1 MKIFKFIFAFFVI
14 FQVFNISAQIRNNEP
29 LFLHEKNQ
37 NQQQWV
43 DSVFNSLTFEE
54 KIAQFFVIRT
64 FSNKNQRFNDSISQI
79 IKKYNIGGLTF
90 FQGSP
95 ARQAQLTNHW
105 QSIAKTPL
113 LITIDAEW
121 GLGMRLDSAFSFPKL
136 MTLGAMQNNDL
147 VYKMGVQIGE
157 QCRRIGV
164 QMNFAP
170 VVDINSNPKNPV
182 IGYRSFGENP
192 GNVSRKG
199 VAFVEGMQ
207 STGVFATAKHFPGH
221 GDTDNDSHYTLP
233 VLNHSIEQIQNFDL
247 EPFRKVIDAGV
258 GGIMVAHLFI
268 PAIDNR
274 QSFATSLSDKAVAGI
289 MKQQLNYQGLA
300 VTDALDMQGVTN
312 YHASGDIELM
322 ALLAGNDILLLPLN
336 IPKAISNIKAAV
348 ADGRIS
354 ENEIETRV
362 RKILALKYQSGLNE
376 WSNVEINNVTNDINK
391 SEYKSTVR
399 EIFTEA
405 VTVVKNEN
413 NLLPISNLSSKK
425 VALLSVGTSKNGY
438 FQKTLSGLG
447 CKNVFRLDSQPS
459 ENEALEMVKKLSGY
473 EVVIVSFHNMSSSPS
488 KKFGL
493 SANALMMLKKIAAG
507 KTRVVVDLFGS
518 PYSLANLEM
527 ATDVDAIVVSY
538 EENEFSEKV
547 SAEIIAGLLISKGKL
562 PVTASS
568 TFTEGMGIETKIS
581 GKLQLVS
588 PEELGI
594 DPEKLKKIDSLAQS
608 GIVQKA
614 YPGCQVLLAKD
625 GKVFYHKSF
634 GYHTYDK
641 YTPVTNTD
649 LYDLAS
655 LTKILATT
663 PSVMLL
669 NEQNKIDINLPLST
683 YLPYLKNSNKQT
695 TGIRDIMAHQAQFQ
709 AWIPFYKKT
718 ITDFKPDSVIYSTT
732 QKPGFS
738 SRVTGNLFIAD
749 FYRDTIFDTIV
760 SSELTKKKEYKYSD
774 LGFILL
780 GDAIERI
787 TSEKLNM
794 WVEEQFYKPLGLTT
808 LGYRPWE
815 RFPLHKIAPTEN
827 DTVFRKCVVHGDVHD
842 PGAAMLGGVAGHA
855 GLFGNSWD
863 VAVMMQ
869 MFLQNGF
876 YDGKQFLLPET
887 IRAFTQKQ
895 FTQTNNRR
903 GLGFDRPV
911 PVYDAKAPT
920 CKSASQSSFGHSGFT
935 GTYAWADPENG
946 LVYVFLSNRVYPDAA
961 NSKLV
966 DMRLRVKIH
975 QVAYDLF
982 NNR

>member
-1 MKIFKFIFAFFVI
+1 MKFYQFICTFFAFFL
-14 FQVFNISAQIRNNEP
+14 VFNISAQHQETEP
-29 LFLHEKNQ
+29 LFLHEKSQ

-43 DSVFNSLTFEE
+43 DSVFNSLTFDE

-64 FSNKNQRFNDSISQI
+64 FSNKNQRFYDSISQI

-95 ARQAQLTNHW
+95 AKQAQLTNQW

-121 GLGMRLDSAFSFPKL
+121 GLGMRLDSAFSFPRL
-136 MTLGAMQNNDL
+136 MTLGAMQNDDL

-157 QCRRIGV
+157 QCKRIGV

-192 GNVSRKG
+192 ENVSRKG

-233 VLNHSIEQIQNFDL
+233 VLNHTIDQIQTIDL
-247 EPFRKVIDAGV
+247 EPFRKVINAGV

-274 QSFATSLSDKAVAGI
+274 ESFATSLSDKAVAGI

-300 VTDALDMQGVTN
+300 VTDALDMKGVTN
-312 YHASGDIELM
+312 YHASGEIELM

-336 IPKAISNIKAAV
+336 IPKAISNIKTAV

-354 ENEIETRV
+354 EIEIETRV
-362 RKILALKYQSGLNE
+362 RKILTLKYQSGLNH
-376 WSNVEINNVTNDINK
+376 WSKIEIANITNDINK
-391 SEYKSTVR
+391 PLYNSTVR
-399 EIFTEA
+399 EIFSEA
-405 VTVVKNEN
+405 VTVVKNDN
-413 NLLPISNLSSKK
+413 HLLPISNLSSKK
-425 VALLSVGTSKNGY
+425 VALLTVGTSKNGY

-447 CKNVFRLDSQPS
+447 CKNLHHINAQPTD
-459 ENEALEMVKKLSGY
+459 NEVLEMVKKLSGY
-473 EVVIVSFHNMSSSPS
+473 EVVIVSFHSMSSSPS

-493 SANALMMLKKIAAG
+493 SANALAMLKKLASG
-507 KTRVVVDLFGS
+507 KARLVVDLFGS
-518 PYSLANLEM
+518 PYALANFDM
-527 ATDVDAIVVSY
+527 ANEIEAIVVSY

-547 SAEIIAGLLISKGKL
+547 SAEIIAGLMISKGKL
-562 PVTASS
+562 PVTTSA
-568 TFTEGMGIETKIS
+568 TFTEGMGIETTIP
-581 GKLQLVS
+581 GKLKAVS

-608 GIVQKA
+608 GIIQKA
-614 YPGCQVLLAKD
+614 YPGCQILLAKD

-634 GYHTYDK
+634 GYHTYDNN
-641 YTPVTNTD
+641 TPVTNTD

-663 PSVMLL
+663 PAVMLL
-669 NEQNKIDINLPLST
+669 SDEKKMDINLPLST
-683 YLPYLKNSNKQT
+683 YLPYLKNSNKES
-695 TGIRDIMAHQAQFQ
+695 TGIRDMMAHQAQLQ
-709 AWIPFYKKT
+709 AWIPYYKKT
-718 ITDFKPDSVIYSTT
+718 ITDFKPDPVIYSPT
-732 QKPGFS
+732 QKQGFS
-738 SRVTGNLFIAD
+738 TRVTGNLFIAD

-760 SSELTKKKEYKYSD
+760 SSELIKKKEYKYSD

-780 GDAIERI
+780 GDAIKRI
-787 TSEKLNM
+787 TSEKLDA
-794 WVEEQFYKPLGLTT
+794 WVEGQFYTPMGLNT
-808 LGYRPWE
+808 LGYKPWI
-815 RFPLHKIAPTEN
+815 RFPLHKIVPTEN
-827 DTVFRKCVVHGDVHD
+827 DTVFRKCIIHGDVHD

-855 GLFGNSWD
+855 GLFGDSWD

-876 YDGKQFLLPET
+876 YDGKQYLLPET
-887 IRAFTQKQ
+887 IREFTQKQ
-895 FTQTNNRR
+895 FNQSNNRR
-903 GLGFDRPV
+903 GLGFDRPQ

-975 QVAYDLF
+975 QAAYDLF
-982 NNR
+982 NNH